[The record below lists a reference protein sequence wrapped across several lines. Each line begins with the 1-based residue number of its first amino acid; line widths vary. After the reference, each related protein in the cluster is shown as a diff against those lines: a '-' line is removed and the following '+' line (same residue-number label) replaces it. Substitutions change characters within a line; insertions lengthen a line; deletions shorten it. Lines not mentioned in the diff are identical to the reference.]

1 MKVSEHVWH
10 EPEINGRKI
19 VSYST
24 SNNNVNQYSSVNSY
38 TGVTDA
44 SPHQLVQM
52 LLDGALGK
60 LSVVKGLID
69 RGEIAKKGTVIG
81 QAISIVGGLRSSL
94 DLSKGGEIAANLDN
108 LYEYIERQL
117 IQANLKNDV
126 TIVDEVASLLLEIK
140 TAWESIPVESRTKPS
155 AGLSAVS

>member
-1 MKVSEHVWH
+1 
-10 EPEINGRKI
+10 
-19 VSYST
+19 VSYTTTKNSV
-24 SNNNVNQYSSVNSY
+24 SQYSSVNSY

-60 LSVVKGLID
+60 LSVVKGLIE
-69 RGEIAKKGTVIG
+69 RGEIAKKGEVIG
-81 QAISIVGGLRSSL
+81 QAISIIGGLRSSL
-94 DLSKGGEIAANLDN
+94 DFSKGGEIAANLDN

-117 IQANLKNDV
+117 IQANLNND
-126 TIVDEVASLLLEIK
+126 TAIVNEVVSLLREIK
-140 TAWESIPVESRTKPS
+140 TAWDSIPVESRTKPS